1 MKSFKRILSTVMA
14 LMLLFSISS
23 FAMAETASGDHEN
36 VKVTTVSNTSAYT
49 VENGVANVL
58 LQVENNLTERYFVVT
73 GVELKSSSGLITIAN
88 KDSIVAPETAS
99 GRIRLPGMTSS
110 GNGTTSFLLPITV
123 PTGSISGTVTIKL
136 TLELYTTDDASE
148 SPVSTNTEYV
158 VDANAAFSGAAAK
171 SITLT
176 VPAKDDNGGGNDGGG
191 SSTPGSAFRLSPVDA
206 NGTRVN
212 APSGNYGDKVTVRIP
227 LVAKASVSSVTISP
241 VITTSLD
248 TFPFVISNVD
258 YTLSYPGPVNAG
270 QIIMFEYTFTLSK
283 KVTAGVKQID
293 FAINAT
299 GGSWDPV
306 GTTYTDKVSIFLTV
320 VKGATATDGTGTPP
334 AVSTPKLIV
343 QSYSFSTDKLYAG
356 ETFDVTIVLRNTS
369 ETENIQNLQIHIED
383 ATNTVLPA
391 SAGSNTLYVA
401 KIGKGETHTETISL
415 QSTPGAEAKA
425 YTMSLEMDYEAA
437 STKTA
442 YKASETIAVPI
453 LQKIRVKADNPIVY
467 DEAWVGSPCA
477 MYIAFY
483 NLGKST
489 VYNCTI
495 SVEGEGITMEE
506 GYFGGNVASGSTIN
520 ADFTI
525 IPSVAG
531 DISANVVIAYEDVYG
546 EAYELKMPVSL
557 YVNDSSNMG
566 GDGGIVDGGVIEPM
580 PGVDGKPINGEMPID
595 GGMQQGMPTWVWIA
609 IGVAVAAGAVVLIVL
624 LKRRRKKE
632 LEEI

>member
-1 MKSFKRILSTVMA
+1 MKSCKRILSSVMA
-14 LMLLFSISS
+14 LMLVLSLGS
-23 FAMAETASGDHEN
+23 FAMAETTDHTDLKLTAVEYAYSIVTGNELLINLQLQNESGAEVYYSVEKAELIGAKN
-36 VKVTTVSNTSAYT
+36 FSATVSQVFPAA
-49 VENGVANVL
+49 GVANKQTLAAGGTGAVQVVL
-58 LQVENNLTERYFVVT
+58 
-73 GVELKSSSGLITIAN
+73 
-88 KDSIVAPETAS
+88 
-99 GRIRLPGMTSS
+99 
-110 GNGTTSFLLPITV
+110 
-123 PTGSISGTVTIKL
+123 GSISGSEFGITKLKL
-136 TLELYTTDDASE
+136 TLKVYADAAA
-148 SPVSTNTEYV
+148 PTGVDYAEYV
-158 VDANAAFSGAAAK
+158 VKTTSTTASSLNNSEYL
-171 SITLT
+171 SINVTT
-176 VPAKDDNGGGNDGGG
+176 DPSTGGGNDGGG

-369 ETENIQNLQIHIED
+369 ETETIQNLQIHIED

-506 GYFGGNVASGSTIN
+506 GYFGGNVASGSTMN

-557 YVNDSSNMG
+557 YVNDSGNMG

>member
-1 MKSFKRILSTVMA
+1 MKSCKRILSSVMA
-14 LMLLFSISS
+14 LMLVLSLGS
-23 FAMAETASGDHEN
+23 FAMAATPWDGGNAN
-36 VKVTTVSNTSAYT
+36 IVVTPVSSTSYA
-49 VENGVANVL
+49 ENGIAYVQLTVKNVGTDPIL
-58 LQVENNLTERYFVVT
+58 IEYT
-73 GVELKSSSGLITIAN
+73 GLSFNDSATIAPSISALELEGLKN
-88 KDSIVAPETAS
+88 YGIVTLSPAGNAGSSMDIRPAVQIQSVDRITGTTKIALNIKIHNADSSTTDVIEYVTDGTNVSTAIPVTIAAS
-99 GRIRLPGMTSS
+99 TS
-110 GNGTTSFLLPITV
+110 GN
-123 PTGSISGTVTIKL
+123 
-136 TLELYTTDDASE
+136 
-148 SPVSTNTEYV
+148 
-158 VDANAAFSGAAAK
+158 
-171 SITLT
+171 
-176 VPAKDDNGGGNDGGG
+176 NGGGNDGGG

-369 ETENIQNLQIHIED
+369 ETETIQNLQIHIED

-506 GYFGGNVASGSTIN
+506 GYFGGNVASGSTMN

-557 YVNDSSNMG
+557 YVNDSGNMG

>member
-1 MKSFKRILSTVMA
+1 MKSCKRILSSVMA
-14 LMLLFSISS
+14 LMLVLSLGSV
-23 FAMAETASGDHEN
+23 AMAAGSDSPDL
-36 VKVTTVSNTSAYT
+36 VVTTTTDPSPTEVGGTAYIGIQIKNVSAGGGSVHYSVDKVQIASS
-49 VENGVANVL
+49 
-58 LQVENNLTERYFVVT
+58 NNF
-73 GVELKSSSGLITIAN
+73 
-88 KDSIVAPETAS
+88 
-99 GRIRLPGMTSS
+99 
-110 GNGTTSFLLPITV
+110 
-123 PTGSISGTVTIKL
+123 TGSVNNQNVIDLGEIFTIGAGDPR
-136 TLELYTTDDASE
+136 TMVI
-148 SPVSTNTEYV
+148 PVSVNSGSADSTLKLSLTISTYTDPDDRTTRVNTFTEYV
-158 VDANAAFSGAAAK
+158 VKAETDLSILANAKDISVKVSAP
-171 SITLT
+171 ITDK
-176 VPAKDDNGGGNDGGG
+176 PDDGG

-206 NGTRVN
+206 SGTRVN
-212 APSGNYGDKVTVRIP
+212 APSGNYGEKVTVRIP
-227 LVAKASVSSVTISP
+227 LVAKASVSNVTISP

-283 KVTAGVKQID
+283 NVTAGVKQID

-299 GGSWDPV
+299 GGAWDPSAS
-306 GTTYTDKVSIFLTV
+306 YSDKVSIFLTV

-383 ATNTVLPA
+383 ASNTVLPA

-467 DEAWVGSPCA
+467 DEAWAGSPCA

-495 SVEGEGITMEE
+495 SIEGEGLAMEE
-506 GYFGGNVASGSTIN
+506 GYFGGNVASGSTMN

-557 YVNDSSNMG
+557 YVNDSGNMG
-566 GDGGIVDGGVIEPM
+566 GDGGM
-580 PGVDGKPINGEMPID
+580 
-595 GGMQQGMPTWVWIA
+595 
-609 IGVAVAAGAVVLIVL
+609 
-624 LKRRRKKE
+624 
-632 LEEI
+632 